1 MTQLYQI
8 LNVLVWTLCA
18 TILVGMVGVFFGK
31 VDPQFIEGLV
41 SGALVTLITMMIK
54 DLTNQPVPNTI
65 TTSTTVQPIEA
76 ATTVITPTETPKT
89 GV

>member
-1 MTQLYQI
+1 MTQLYQV
-8 LNVLVWTLCA
+8 LNVLVWTLCV
-18 TILVGMVGVFFGK
+18 TIIVGMIGVFFGK

-65 TTSTTVQPIEA
+65 TTSSTVQPIEA
-76 ATTVITPTETPKT
+76 ATVITPTEK